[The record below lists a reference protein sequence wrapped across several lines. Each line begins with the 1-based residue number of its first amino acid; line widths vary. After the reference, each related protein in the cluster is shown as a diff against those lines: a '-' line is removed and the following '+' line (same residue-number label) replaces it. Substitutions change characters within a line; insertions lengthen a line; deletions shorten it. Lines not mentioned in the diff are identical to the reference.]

1 MKPNGKY
8 LNARAQRKSKR
19 EAANESSQHTTIH
32 ETNKFSTN
40 KEIKITKTRKTKL
53 NLTLQ
58 ITMARLK
65 VRPHLSCIQD
75 NAKYTLARKKRSA
88 TENTGTGAEGS
99 TKSR

>member
-8 LNARAQRKSKR
+8 LNARAQRKSKK
-19 EAANESSQHTTIH
+19 EVANESSQHTTIH

-40 KEIKITKTRKTKL
+40 KEIKITKTRKKL

-65 VRPHLSCIQD
+65 VRSHLSCIQD
-75 NAKYTLARKKRSA
+75 NAKHTLARKKRSA